1 MEAEFKAQKDEM
13 EARQRAERE
22 RMEQEFQQ
30 GQEAERQ
37 KLEQAIQYMQS
48 LGTVMCFSPPQFTP
62 SAPPPPAV
70 TLVSDLT
77 TCSFISHSD
86 LTL

>member
-1 MEAEFKAQKDEM
+1 MEAELKAQKDEM
-13 EARQRAERE
+13 EARWQTERE
-22 RMEQEFQQ
+22 RMEQEFQRRK
-30 GQEAERQ
+30 EAERQ
-37 KLEQAIQYMQS
+37 KLKQAVQHMQS
-48 LGTVMCFSPPQFTP
+48 LGAVMGFSLPQFTP
-62 SAPPPPAV
+62 PAPPPPAV